1 MLKIDDKEIKGYSF
15 ADGVHWYWGDREV
28 AVIDQFTS
36 EIEWCERK
44 CYFPQEVIEFIR
56 SRKPKASAK
65 WVIEAKRISDSA
77 TQGEVVIQ
85 INGKTVATFAD
96 DKMIGADKKYH
107 SRYSDENLG
116 RLVIAAFWHKYDDVY
131 HLSDR
136 AKDVFYPK
144 WRIDD

>member
-44 CYFPQEVIEFIR
+44 GYFPQEVIEFIR

-65 WVIEAKRISDSA
+65 WVIEAKRISDSV

-107 SRYSDENLG
+107 SRYSDESLG
-116 RLVIAAFWHKYDDVY
+116 QLVIAAFWHKNDDVY
-131 HLSDR
+131 HFSDR

-144 WRIDD
+144 WKIDD